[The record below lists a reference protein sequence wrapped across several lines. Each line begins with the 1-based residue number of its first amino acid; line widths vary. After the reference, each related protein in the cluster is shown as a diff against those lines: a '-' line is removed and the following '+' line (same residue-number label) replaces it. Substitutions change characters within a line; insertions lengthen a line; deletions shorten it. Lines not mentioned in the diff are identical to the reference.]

1 MGLAI
6 HYRFHPE
13 LYSDTALENPTMAQE
28 LVAAATDFA
37 AATLERI
44 GHGVIPCEVIPFAA
58 HSKRWSG
65 GEASWHEGGIALGG
79 PAQGSEWLS
88 FGWSRIEPLPWS
100 GERFIKTMF
109 ARDFVLTHRIICEV
123 LSELEEAGI
132 IGNIRDA
139 AGFYRSGQ
147 SLAELRYVHARNM
160 AFHRLVV
167 DSL

>member
-13 LYSDTALENPTMAQE
+13 LSSDTALENPTMAQE

-37 AATLERI
+37 ANALERI
-44 GHGVIPCEVIPFAA
+44 SQGQIPFETIPFAV
-58 HSKRWSG
+58 HSKQWSG
-65 GEASWHEGGIALGG
+65 GEASWHEGGLRLGG
-79 PAQGSEWLS
+79 PARGSEWLS

-109 ARDFVLTHRIICEV
+109 AKDFVLTHRIICAV
-123 LSELEEAGI
+123 LGELEDAGI
-132 IGNIRDA
+132 IGDVRDA

-147 SLAELRYVHARNM
+147 SLAELRYIHAQNM
-160 AFHRLVV
+160 AFHRMIV
-167 DSL
+167 DAL

>member
-13 LYSDTALENPTMAQE
+13 LSSDTALENPTLARD
-28 LVAAATDFA
+28 LVADATGFA
-37 AATLERI
+37 ANALERI
-44 GHGVIPCEVIPFAA
+44 SHGQIPWETLPFTI
-58 HSKRWSG
+58 HNRQWSG
-65 GEASWHEGGIALGG
+65 GEAAWHEGGLRLGG

-109 ARDFVLTHRIICEV
+109 ARDFVLTHRIICAV
-123 LSELEEAGI
+123 LGELEDAGI
-132 IGNIRDA
+132 IGAVRDA

-147 SLAELRYVHARNM
+147 SLAELRYIHARNM
-160 AFHRLVV
+160 AFHRMIV